1 MMRRKWNR
9 KINTKGKE
17 NRKMIRERGG
27 GDNNKQSKPNLK
39 KYECNK
45 TNYVWFR

>member
-1 MMRRKWNR
+1 MRRKWNR

-27 GDNNKQSKPNLK
+27 GGKQ
-39 KYECNK
+39 K
-45 TNYVWFR
+45 TVKT